1 MHDSF
6 DVILIEQSGLLRE
19 ALSQMLGSAH
29 LRVLA
34 SLPSYE
40 RGVLTSVSS
49 DGPLLLLLGAGRDFD
64 ATLRD
69 VEIFKQEH
77 PAAKVALLADSYER
91 SGVVAAFGA
100 GVDACLSKERSW
112 DALFKSLELVM
123 LGDAVLPS
131 RSLAAAVLGNR
142 ETVQVEECA
151 PTRPRPNGSEV
162 RRLSP
167 REMSILHYLAEGSSN
182 KVIARRAEISE
193 ATVKVHVKAILRK
206 LSVQNRTQA
215 AIWATNNFESD
226 AEVEHRS
233 LRADPGRLDS

>member
-34 SLPSYE
+34 SLPSYD
-40 RGVLTSVSS
+40 RAVLTSVSS

-100 GVDACLSKERSW
+100 GVDACLRERSW

-131 RSLAAAVLGNR
+131 RSLAAVLGNR

-151 PTRPRPNGSEV
+151 PRRRRPNGSEV

-167 REMSILHYLAEGSSN
+167 REMSILHCLAEGSSN
-182 KVIARRAEISE
+182 KVIARRVEISE

-215 AIWATNNFESD
+215 AIWATNNLESD

>member
-1 MHDSF
+1 
-6 DVILIEQSGLLRE
+6 
-19 ALSQMLGSAH
+19 MLGSAH

-34 SLPSYE
+34 SLPSYD
-40 RGVLTSVSS
+40 RAVLRSVSS

-69 VEIFKQEH
+69 GESFKQEH

-131 RSLAAAVLGNR
+131 RSLAAVLGNR

-151 PTRPRPNGSEV
+151 PRRRRPNGSGV

-167 REMSILHYLAEGSSN
+167 RETSILHCLAEGSSN

-215 AIWATNNFESD
+215 AIWATNNLESD